1 MKHSVLTDRNWLLQ
15 YIRTGEAIRCE
26 RIMPSNAIIMG
37 AAGRDFHDFLVYFRE
52 RKEYRVVAFT
62 ATQIPYISDR
72 TFPASLA
79 GQLYPQGIPIYPEAR
94 LAELMDSNQVTDVFF
109 AYSDVSD
116 EYVMNL
122 VSIVQSKGATFHLLG
137 PKETMIKASKP
148 VVAVVAD
155 RTGAGKSTISRMVAD
170 ILMKMGLK
178 PVVVRHP
185 MPYGDLAVPVQRFES
200 HADLDKYHTTIE
212 EREEYEGHIDKG
224 IIVYAG
230 VDYGAIL
237 AQAEKEGDVIIW
249 DGGNNDFSFYLPDLT
264 ITVVDPMRPGDES
277 RYYPG
282 ETNVRIADALVVN
295 KVNVASKRT
304 VDAVARAC
312 RGLNPKALIVKTTSI
327 ATLDKPE
334 LVKGKKVVVVE
345 DGPSVTHGGLSEG
358 AGAVAVRAVRGSIVD
373 PRSKAVGSIR
383 KAYAR
388 FPKLGKVI
396 PALGY
401 SQVQLEELERS
412 INGVACDAVVLGT
425 PSDLTK
431 VIHIKKPVAR
441 VRFEA
446 VEVGGHKLEAL
457 VRSNKRLRSLARSD

>member
-1 MKHSVLTDRNWLLQ
+1 MSD
-15 YIRTGEAIRCE
+15 E
-26 RIMPSNAIIMG
+26 RILARNAIIMG
-37 AAGRDFHDFLVYFRE
+37 AAGRDFHDFLVFFKDNE
-52 RKEYRVVAFT
+52 EYRVVAFT

-79 GQLYPQGIPIYPEAR
+79 GRLYPEGIPIYPEAR
-94 LAELMDSNQVTDVFF
+94 LEGLIDSNQVTDVFF

-116 EYVMNL
+116 QYVMNL
-122 VSIVQSKGATFHLLG
+122 VSMVQSRGASFHLLG

-170 ILMKMGLK
+170 VLLKMGLK

-185 MPYGDLAVPVQRFES
+185 MPYGDLAVPVQRFEN
-200 HADLDKYHTTIE
+200 HQDLDRYRTTIE

-237 AQAEKEGDVIIW
+237 AQAEGEGDVVIW

-295 KVNVASKRT
+295 KVNVASKKT
-304 VDAVARAC
+304 VDEVVRAC
-312 RGLNPKALIVKTTSI
+312 RALNPRALIVKTTSI
-327 ATLDKPE
+327 ATLDKPD
-334 LVKGKKVVVVE
+334 LVKGKRVVVVE
-345 DGPSVTHGGLSEG
+345 DGPSVTHGGLPEG
-358 AGAVAVRAVRGSIVD
+358 AGAVAVRAAKGSMVD
-373 PRSKAVGSIR
+373 PRRKAVGSIR
-383 KAYAR
+383 EAYER

-401 SQVQLEELERS
+401 SKVQLKELERS
-412 INGVACDAVVLGT
+412 INGVSCDAVVLGT

-431 VIHIKKPVAR
+431 VIHIRKPVAR
-441 VRFEA
+441 VKFEA
-446 VEVGGHKLEAL
+446 AEVGGRKLDAL
-457 VRSNKRLRSLARSD
+457 IRSNKRLRSAARG